1 MVRRKTA
8 AGPHPGAC
16 PGAVSMMSVRDP
28 ECVGAHGRAFMNAPN
43 TERCVY
49 YRIRPTCHQYGMSY
63 DGGYVWGSSY
73 AAALEVRRR
82 IAWCVCTAR
91 RLRARALCVV
101 LFHFRVGT
109 ECFSSRDIFMEIR
122 LRAVR
127 ANARLHTFV
136 RSTIFLA
143 RLSLQRLLVDSIHPP
158 RGQAAHSAGPLTL
171 LIRRLS
177 NK

>member
-1 MVRRKTA
+1 MGFIVCGRTGGTTADRLVRVHGAAA
-8 AGPHPGAC
+8 AG
-16 PGAVSMMSVRDP
+16 
-28 ECVGAHGRAFMNAPN
+28 
-43 TERCVY
+43 
-49 YRIRPTCHQYGMSY
+49 
-63 DGGYVWGSSY
+63 
-73 AAALEVRRR
+73 
-82 IAWCVCTAR
+82 
-91 RLRARALCVV
+91 ARALCVV

-158 RGQAAHSAGPLTL
+158 RGQAAHSAEIASSV
-171 LIRRLS
+171 LISVFTTRTSMSAAHRATSWRHLS
-177 NK
+177 GVQGSQREPEIMWSRESPALGFVL